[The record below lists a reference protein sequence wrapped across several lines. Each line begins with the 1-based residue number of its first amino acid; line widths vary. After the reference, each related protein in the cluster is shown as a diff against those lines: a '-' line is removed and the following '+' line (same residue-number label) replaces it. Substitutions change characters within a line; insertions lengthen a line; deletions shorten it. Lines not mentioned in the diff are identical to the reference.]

1 MAAAIGVGAA
11 RGAGVG
17 TLACGGAVA
26 VNIDV
31 VATSVQAP
39 TASTPNA
46 ASPSATS
53 ARWPGRFARAVAAGG
68 GTWGSS

>member
-26 VNIDV
+26 ANIDV

-39 TASTPNA
+39 TPSTPKA
-46 ASPSATS
+46 ASASATS
-53 ARWPGRFARAVAAGG
+53 ARRPGRFARAAAAGG